1 MEAKFQMEL
10 KSLSERKRRTFLRY
24 LDRLG
29 KTKDEDDGGTESGE
43 AKHKP
48 NNWMEEAEKRLELLK
63 LRVEKEGREEDEE
76 DDDDDDDWD
85 GLVNEKPLK
94 MRIEL
99 VILGSL
105 VLSTSVVGNAYY
117 QKKQFYPSVVHITK
131 SNPSMMVMYIQA
143 LVIVVLLGK
152 LMKKIFFGQLRAAEV
167 EHLIDRSWYAITET
181 CLAFTVFREDFST
194 KFVALFTVLLFLK
207 AFHWLVE
214 DRVDYMERSPI
225 ISWLF
230 HFRVTALLLV
240 LGVLDWHFIQVA
252 YYATLSQGA
261 SVQLVFGF
269 EYAILLTMV
278 AMVTVKYALHTYDI
292 NRENPWE
299 DKAVFLL
306 YAELAIGFIKVILYM
321 MFMLIMIRVYTLPL
335 FAVRPMYLAM
345 RSFKK
350 ALSDVILSRRAI
362 RNLNT
367 LYPDATTEDLANT
380 DTVCIICRE
389 EMVTGAK
396 KLPCNH
402 IFHATCLR
410 SWFQRQQ
417 TCPTCRLE
425 VLRAPG
431 NPIGNPAPPAA
442 ANLRAPQQQQA
453 APTPPPPPQ
462 AAANAPQAAPV
473 QPPLPP
479 FIPPHHPFN
488 FPFPVPNIAQQG
500 AANDAR
506 YAQEANGQRPLMPPP
521 FSIPPF
527 MPFVVPPPRP
537 PANLGALSDAELRA
551 MEGQERRHLEAR
563 IRVLRDIQT
572 LLDAAVLQMNQYGI
586 LVTRLE
592 RESNNNIETVR
603 NTGEE
608 ASTASGQQAE
618 EQGIPA
624 NADPSEIDNEGLTPE
639 EETNM
644 SDQERL
650 RRRRVQRFM
659 NGGEQN

>member
-1 MEAKFQMEL
+1 
-10 KSLSERKRRTFLRY
+10 
-24 LDRLG
+24 
-29 KTKDEDDGGTESGE
+29 
-43 AKHKP
+43 
-48 NNWMEEAEKRLELLK
+48 
-63 LRVEKEGREEDEE
+63 
-76 DDDDDDDWD
+76 
-85 GLVNEKPLK
+85 

-99 VILGSL
+99 VILSSL
-105 VLSTSVVGNAYY
+105 VLSTTVVGNAYY

-152 LMKKIFFGQLRAAEV
+152 LMKRVFFGQLRAAEV

-230 HFRVTALLLV
+230 HCRATSLLLV
-240 LGVLDWHFIQVA
+240 LGALDWHFVQSA
-252 YYATLSQGA
+252 YQATLTQGA

-278 AMVTVKYALHTYDI
+278 AMVIVKYGLHTYDI
-292 NRENPWE
+292 QRENPWE

-306 YAELAIGFIKVILYM
+306 YAELVIGFVKVILYM

-367 LYPDATTEDLANT
+367 LYPDATAEDLANT
-380 DTVCIICRE
+380 DNVCIICRE

-431 NPIGNPAPPAA
+431 TTPAA
-442 ANLRAPQQQQA
+442 AAQP
-453 APTPPPPPQ
+453 
-462 AAANAPQAAPV
+462 AANSPSPSTTC
-473 QPPLPP
+473 
-479 FIPPHHPFN
+479 
-488 FPFPVPNIAQQG
+488 
-500 AANDAR
+500 ANYSSSA
-506 YAQEANGQRPLMPPP
+506 GW
-521 FSIPPF
+521 S
-527 MPFVVPPPRP
+527 
-537 PANLGALSDAELRA
+537 
-551 MEGQERRHLEAR
+551 ER
-563 IRVLRDIQT
+563 T
-572 LLDAAVLQMNQYGI
+572 TSGSSTGSSAAVYASAVYISFSHAQLGSAKQ
-586 LVTRLE
+586 RE
-592 RESNNNIETVR
+592 RKYATNRWNATAPHDERSTVYHATFHTFR
-603 NTGEE
+603 CSRSSTTGQ
-608 ASTASGQQAE
+608 SG
-618 EQGIPA
+618 
-624 NADPSEIDNEGLTPE
+624 
-639 EETNM
+639 
-644 SDQERL
+644 
-650 RRRRVQRFM
+650 RF
-659 NGGEQN
+659 Q

>member
-1 MEAKFQMEL
+1 
-10 KSLSERKRRTFLRY
+10 
-24 LDRLG
+24 
-29 KTKDEDDGGTESGE
+29 
-43 AKHKP
+43 
-48 NNWMEEAEKRLELLK
+48 
-63 LRVEKEGREEDEE
+63 
-76 DDDDDDDWD
+76 
-85 GLVNEKPLK
+85 

-105 VLSTSVVGNAYY
+105 VLSTTVVGNAYY

-152 LMKKIFFGQLRAAEV
+152 LMKRLFFGQLRAAEV

-230 HFRVTALLLV
+230 HCRVTSLLLV
-240 LGVLDWHFIQVA
+240 LAALDWHFVQAA
-252 YYATLSQGA
+252 YQATLTQGA

-278 AMVTVKYALHTYDI
+278 AMVIVKYGLHTYDI
-292 NRENPWE
+292 QRENPWE

-306 YAELAIGFIKVILYM
+306 YAELVIGFVKVILYM

-335 FAVRPMYLAM
+335 FAVRPMYLTM

-350 ALSDVILSRRAI
+350 ALSDVVLSRRAI

-367 LYPDATTEDLANT
+367 LYPDATAEDLANT
-380 DTVCIICRE
+380 DNVCIICRE

-431 NPIGNPAPPAA
+431 TTPPAAEPAANIRPQPAQPAPPM
-442 ANLRAPQQQQA
+442 
-453 APTPPPPPQ
+453 PPPQ
-462 AAANAPQAAPV
+462 GGVNVPLGGQAQAPLPPFMPPPFTFPFPMPNLGQQGNVHTNMPPTDGAPPRPMMNT
-473 QPPLPP
+473 PPFTLPP
-479 FIPPHHPFN
+479 FIP
-488 FPFPVPNIAQQG
+488 
-500 AANDAR
+500 
-506 YAQEANGQRPLMPPP
+506 
-521 FSIPPF
+521 
-527 MPFVVPPPRP
+527 FVVPAPRP
-537 PANLGALSDAELRA
+537 PANLGALSDVELQA

-572 LLDAAVLQMNQYGI
+572 LLDAAVLQMNQYGV
-586 LVTRLE
+586 LVSRLE
-592 RESNNNIETVR
+592 HQTNNNNETVR
-603 NTGEE
+603 NVDEE
-608 ASTASGQQAE
+608 PARQPAPPQQPPADDASLEAVSEDLTA
-618 EQGIPA
+618 
-624 NADPSEIDNEGLTPE
+624 E
-639 EETNM
+639 EETNL

-650 RRRRVQRFM
+650 RRRRLQRFM
-659 NGGEQN
+659 NGIEQN

>member
-1 MEAKFQMEL
+1 
-10 KSLSERKRRTFLRY
+10 
-24 LDRLG
+24 
-29 KTKDEDDGGTESGE
+29 
-43 AKHKP
+43 
-48 NNWMEEAEKRLELLK
+48 
-63 LRVEKEGREEDEE
+63 
-76 DDDDDDDWD
+76 
-85 GLVNEKPLK
+85 

-105 VLSTSVVGNAYY
+105 VLSTTVVGNAYY

-152 LMKKIFFGQLRAAEV
+152 LMKRVFFGQLRAAEV

-225 ISWLF
+225 ISLLF
-230 HFRVTALLLV
+230 HCRVTSLLLV
-240 LGVLDWHFIQVA
+240 LGALDWHFVQAA
-252 YYATLSQGA
+252 YQATLTQGA

-278 AMVTVKYALHTYDI
+278 AMVIVKYGLHTYDI
-292 NRENPWE
+292 QRENPWE

-306 YAELAIGFIKVILYM
+306 YAELVIGFVKVILYM
-321 MFMLIMIRVYTLPL
+321 MFMLIMVRVYTLPL

-367 LYPDATTEDLANT
+367 LYPDATPEDLANT
-380 DTVCIICRE
+380 DNVCIICRE

-431 NPIGNPAPPAA
+431 TTPPAA
-442 ANLRAPQQQQA
+442 PQPAANVRPQQAQP
-453 APTPPPPPQ
+453 APTIPVPQ
-462 AAANAPQAAPV
+462 GGVNVPLVGQAQA
-473 QPPLPP
+473 PLPP
-479 FIPPHHPFN
+479 F
-488 FPFPVPNIAQQG
+488 
-500 AANDAR
+500 
-506 YAQEANGQRPLMPPP
+506 MPPP
-521 FSIPPF
+521 FTFPFPMPNLGQQGNDNTNMPQADGAPQRPMMNAPPF
-527 MPFVVPPPRP
+527 TMPPFVPFVVPAPRP
-537 PANLGALSDAELRA
+537 PANLGALSDVELQA

-572 LLDAAVLQMNQYGI
+572 LLDAAVLQMNQYGV
-586 LVTRLE
+586 LVSRLE
-592 RESNNNIETVR
+592 HQSNNNNETAR
-603 NTGEE
+603 NASEE
-608 ASTASGQQAE
+608 PAIPSPQPPPAEDANLDAVSEDLTA
-618 EQGIPA
+618 
-624 NADPSEIDNEGLTPE
+624 
-639 EETNM
+639 EETNL

-650 RRRRVQRFM
+650 RRRRLQRFM
-659 NGGEQN
+659 NGIEQN

>member
-1 MEAKFQMEL
+1 
-10 KSLSERKRRTFLRY
+10 
-24 LDRLG
+24 
-29 KTKDEDDGGTESGE
+29 
-43 AKHKP
+43 
-48 NNWMEEAEKRLELLK
+48 
-63 LRVEKEGREEDEE
+63 
-76 DDDDDDDWD
+76 
-85 GLVNEKPLK
+85 

-99 VILGSL
+99 VILSSL
-105 VLSTSVVGNAYY
+105 VLSTTVVGNAYY

-152 LMKKIFFGQLRAAEV
+152 LMKRVFFGQLRAAEV

-230 HFRVTALLLV
+230 HCRATSLLLV
-240 LGVLDWHFIQVA
+240 LGALDWHFVQSA
-252 YYATLSQGA
+252 YQATLTQGA

-278 AMVTVKYALHTYDI
+278 AMVIVKYGLHTYDI
-292 NRENPWE
+292 QRENPWE

-306 YAELAIGFIKVILYM
+306 YAELVIGFVKVILYM

-367 LYPDATTEDLANT
+367 LYPDATAEDLANT
-380 DTVCIICRE
+380 DNVCIICRE

-431 NPIGNPAPPAA
+431 TTPAA
-442 ANLRAPQQQQA
+442 AAQPAANIRPHQA
-453 APTPPPPPQ
+453 QPAPTIPLPQ
-462 AAANAPQAAPV
+462 AGVNVPLVGQAQA
-473 QPPLPP
+473 PLPP
-479 FIPPHHPFN
+479 F
-488 FPFPVPNIAQQG
+488 
-500 AANDAR
+500 
-506 YAQEANGQRPLMPPP
+506 MPPP
-521 FSIPPF
+521 FTFPFPMPNLGQQNNENANMPPTDGMPPRPMMNAPPF
-527 MPFVVPPPRP
+527 TMPPFIPFVVPAPRP
-537 PANLGALSDAELRA
+537 PANLGAFSDAELQA
-551 MEGQERRHLEAR
+551 MEGQERHHLEAR

-572 LLDAAVLQMNQYGI
+572 LLDAAVLQMNQYGV
-586 LVTRLE
+586 LVSRLE
-592 RESNNNIETVR
+592 HQSNNNETVR
-603 NTGEE
+603 NGSE
-608 ASTASGQQAE
+608 APTIPTPQPPPAEDANLDAVSDDLTA
-618 EQGIPA
+618 
-624 NADPSEIDNEGLTPE
+624 E
-639 EETNM
+639 EETNL

-650 RRRRVQRFM
+650 RRRRLQRFM
-659 NGGEQN
+659 HGIEQN

>member
-1 MEAKFQMEL
+1 
-10 KSLSERKRRTFLRY
+10 
-24 LDRLG
+24 
-29 KTKDEDDGGTESGE
+29 
-43 AKHKP
+43 
-48 NNWMEEAEKRLELLK
+48 
-63 LRVEKEGREEDEE
+63 
-76 DDDDDDDWD
+76 
-85 GLVNEKPLK
+85 

-105 VLSTSVVGNAYY
+105 VLSTSVVGNAYFN
-117 QKKQFYPSVVHITK
+117 KKQFYPSVVHITK

-143 LVIVVLLGK
+143 LVMVILLGK
-152 LMKKIFFGQLRAAEV
+152 LMKRVFFGQLRAAEV

-194 KFVALFTVLLFLK
+194 KFVALFTILLFLK

-230 HFRVTALLLV
+230 HCRVTSLLMV
-240 LGVLDWHFIQVA
+240 LGILDWYFVQIA
-252 YYATLSQGA
+252 YQATLTQGA

-306 YAELAIGFIKVILYM
+306 YAELAIGFVKVILYM

-345 RSFKK
+345 RAFKK

-367 LYPDATTEDLANT
+367 LYPDATAEDLANT

-431 NPIGNPAPPAA
+431 QPNVQPQAPPPVAANIRLAQPQPATPAPPQVVQV
-442 ANLRAPQQQQA
+442 NVPQ
-453 APTPPPPPQ
+453 TPAPPPPQ
-462 AAANAPQAAPV
+462 PFMP
-473 QPPLPP
+473 PP
-479 FIPPHHPFN
+479 FA
-488 FPFPVPNIAQQG
+488 FPFPFPNMPQQAAGNEGQNNHEPG
-500 AANDAR
+500 A
-506 YAQEANGQRPLMPPP
+506 QRPMMPPP
-521 FSIPPF
+521 FSLPPF
-527 MPFVVPPPRP
+527 MPFAVPPPRP
-537 PANLGALSDAELRA
+537 PANFGALTDTELRA

-572 LLDAAVLQMNQYGI
+572 LLDAAVLQMNQYGV
-586 LVTRLE
+586 LVARLE
-592 RESNNNIETVR
+592 QEANNNNNETARSANEQVIP
-603 NTGEE
+603 TAPVAAAAAAAVVSSQSPTEPE
-608 ASTASGQQAE
+608 PTVAAASTPIE
-618 EQGIPA
+618 EQEPE
-624 NADPSEIDNEGLTPE
+624 SLTPE
-639 EETNM
+639 EETNL

-650 RRRRVQRFM
+650 RRRRLQRFV
-659 NGGEQN
+659 NGVEQN

>member
-1 MEAKFQMEL
+1 
-10 KSLSERKRRTFLRY
+10 
-24 LDRLG
+24 
-29 KTKDEDDGGTESGE
+29 
-43 AKHKP
+43 
-48 NNWMEEAEKRLELLK
+48 
-63 LRVEKEGREEDEE
+63 
-76 DDDDDDDWD
+76 
-85 GLVNEKPLK
+85 

-99 VILGSL
+99 VILISL
-105 VLSTSVVGNAYY
+105 ILSTSVVGNAYY
-117 QKKQFYPSVVHITK
+117 HKKQFYPSVVHITK

-143 LVIVVLLGK
+143 LVIVVLMGK
-152 LMKKIFFGQLRAAEV
+152 LMKRVFFGQLRAAEV

-225 ISWLF
+225 ISWIF
-230 HFRVTALLLV
+230 HFRVTSLLFV
-240 LGVLDWHFIQVA
+240 LGALDWHFVQVA
-252 YYATLSQGA
+252 YQATLTQGA

-367 LYPDATTEDLANT
+367 LYPDATAEDLANT

-431 NPIGNPAPPAA
+431 QPNTPPGPQPAA
-442 ANLRAPQQQQA
+442 ANLREAQQQA
-453 APTPPPPPQ
+453 PPQPPPQ
-462 AAANAPQAAPV
+462 APVNAPQAAQP
-473 QPPLPP
+473 QPPLPQ
-479 FIPPHHPFN
+479 FIPPPFN
-488 FPFPVPNIAQQG
+488 FPFPMPNMAQQPPTQAG
-500 AANDAR
+500 RNMPDAA
-506 YAQEANGQRPLMPPP
+506 QRPMMPPP
-521 FSIPPF
+521 FSLPPF
-527 MPFVVPPPRP
+527 IPFVVPPPRP
-537 PANLGALSDAELRA
+537 PTNLGALSDAELQA

-572 LLDAAVLQMNQYGI
+572 LLDAAVLQMNQYGV
-586 LVTRLE
+586 LVARLE
-592 RESNNNIETVR
+592 QESNNHNSGSTNSNSNNNNNETGR
-603 NTGEE
+603 AASEE
-608 ASTASGQQAE
+608 AAPTITPQQPTE
-618 EQGIPA
+618 TEVSPA
-624 NADPSEIDNEGLTPE
+624 AAAGSSSEDIVPEDLTPE
-639 EETNM
+639 EETNL

-650 RRRRVQRFM
+650 RRRRLQRFM
-659 NGGEQN
+659 NGVEQN

>member
-29 KTKDEDDGGTESGE
+29 KPKDEDDGEEESG
-43 AKHKP
+43 KP
-48 NNWMEEAEKRLELLK
+48 KPKSMSWMEEAEKRLELLK
-63 LRVEKEGREEDEE
+63 IRVEKEGKDGDEEE
-76 DDDDDDDWD
+76 DDDWDD
-85 GLVNEKPLK
+85 LVNEKQSK

-105 VLSTSVVGNAYY
+105 VLSSSVVGNAYY

-230 HFRVTALLLV
+230 HFRVTSLLLV

-252 YYATLSQGA
+252 YYATLTQGA

-367 LYPDATTEDLANT
+367 LYPDATAEDLANT
-380 DTVCIICRE
+380 DNVCIICRE

-431 NPIGNPAPPAA
+431 NPIGNPIPPAA
-442 ANLRAPQQQQA
+442 ANMRAPQQQA
-453 APTPPPPPQ
+453 APSPPPQ
-462 AAANAPQAAPV
+462 AAANGPQAAPL
-473 QPPLPP
+473 QPQLPP
-479 FIPPHHPFN
+479 FVPPHHPFN
-488 FPFPVPNIAQQG
+488 FPFPMPNMPQQAG
-500 AANDAR
+500 VNDAR
-506 YAQEANGQRPLMPPP
+506 YAPDINGQRPLMPPP
-521 FSIPPF
+521 FSLPPF

-586 LVTRLE
+586 LVARLE
-592 RESNNNIETVR
+592 HESNNNIETVR
-603 NTGEE
+603 STVEE
-608 ASTASGQQAE
+608 VPAASGQQAD
-618 EQGIPA
+618 
-624 NADPSEIDNEGLTPE
+624 DPGVSATSPPVESEDLTPE
-639 EETNM
+639 EETNL

>member
-1 MEAKFQMEL
+1 
-10 KSLSERKRRTFLRY
+10 
-24 LDRLG
+24 
-29 KTKDEDDGGTESGE
+29 
-43 AKHKP
+43 
-48 NNWMEEAEKRLELLK
+48 
-63 LRVEKEGREEDEE
+63 
-76 DDDDDDDWD
+76 
-85 GLVNEKPLK
+85 

-105 VLSTSVVGNAYY
+105 VLSSSVVGNAYY

-230 HFRVTALLLV
+230 HFRVTSLLLV

-252 YYATLSQGA
+252 YYATLTQGA

-380 DTVCIICRE
+380 DNVCIICRE

-431 NPIGNPAPPAA
+431 IPIGNPVPPAA
-442 ANLRAPQQQQA
+442 ANMRPPQHQA
-453 APTPPPPPQ
+453 APPPPTPQ
-462 AAANAPQAAPV
+462 AAANAPPAAPV

-488 FPFPVPNIAQQG
+488 FPFPMPNIPQQAG
-500 AANDAR
+500 ANDAR
-506 YAQEANGQRPLMPPP
+506 YAPDANGQRPMMPPP
-521 FSIPPF
+521 FSLPPF

-537 PANLGALSDAELRA
+537 PTNLGALSDAELRA

-586 LVTRLE
+586 LVARLE
-592 RESNNNIETVR
+592 HESNNNIETVR
-603 NTGEE
+603 TTGEE
-608 ASTASGQQAE
+608 APVASGQQTDEPQPGVSATSSQVE
-618 EQGIPA
+618 
-624 NADPSEIDNEGLTPE
+624 NEVLTPE

>member
-29 KTKDEDDGGTESGE
+29 KAKDEDDGEIESGE
-43 AKHKP
+43 TKRKP
-48 NNWMEEAEKRLELLK
+48 TNWMEEAEKRLELLK
-63 LRVEKEGREEDEE
+63 LRVEKDGEDDDDEE
-76 DDDDDDDWD
+76 DDDWDDF
-85 GLVNEKPLK
+85 GINEKQSK

-230 HFRVTALLLV
+230 HFRVTSLLLV

-252 YYATLSQGA
+252 YYATLTQGA

-380 DTVCIICRE
+380 DNVCIICRE

-442 ANLRAPQQQQA
+442 ANMRPPQQQA
-453 APTPPPPPQ
+453 APSPPPLQ

-488 FPFPVPNIAQQG
+488 FPFPMPNIPQQAG
-500 AANDAR
+500 ANDAR
-506 YAQEANGQRPLMPPP
+506 YVPDANGQRPVMPPP
-521 FSIPPF
+521 FSLPPF

-586 LVTRLE
+586 LVARLE
-592 RESNNNIETVR
+592 HESNNNTETVR
-603 NTGEE
+603 STGEE
-608 ASTASGQQAE
+608 APAASGQQAE
-618 EQGIPA
+618 EQQPGVSATSP
-624 NADPSEIDNEGLTPE
+624 PVENEVLTPE
-639 EETNM
+639 EETNL

>member
-1 MEAKFQMEL
+1 
-10 KSLSERKRRTFLRY
+10 
-24 LDRLG
+24 
-29 KTKDEDDGGTESGE
+29 
-43 AKHKP
+43 
-48 NNWMEEAEKRLELLK
+48 
-63 LRVEKEGREEDEE
+63 
-76 DDDDDDDWD
+76 
-85 GLVNEKPLK
+85 

-105 VLSTSVVGNAYY
+105 VLSSSVVGNAYY

-152 LMKKIFFGQLRAAEV
+152 LMKRVFFGQLRAAEV

-225 ISWLF
+225 ISWVF
-230 HFRVTALLLV
+230 HFRVTSLLFV
-240 LGVLDWHFIQVA
+240 LGALDWHFIQVA
-252 YYATLSQGA
+252 YQATLTQGA

-306 YAELAIGFIKVILYM
+306 YAELAIGLIKVLLYM

-367 LYPDATTEDLANT
+367 LYPDATAEDLANT

-431 NPIGNPAPPAA
+431 IPVGNPAAA
-442 ANLRAPQQQQA
+442 ANMRPPQPHPA
-453 APTPPPPPQ
+453 PPPPPQ
-462 AAANAPQAAPV
+462 AAANTPPAAQA

-479 FIPPHHPFN
+479 FIPPPHQFA
-488 FPFPVPNIAQQG
+488 FPFPMPNMAQQVG
-500 AANDAR
+500 VNDAR
-506 YAQEANGQRPLMPPP
+506 NAPDANGQRPVMPPP
-521 FSIPPF
+521 FSFPPF
-527 MPFVVPPPRP
+527 IPFVVPPPRP
-537 PANLGALSDAELRA
+537 PANLGALSDAELQA

-572 LLDAAVLQMNQYGI
+572 LLDAAVLQMNQYGV
-586 LVTRLE
+586 LVARLE
-592 RESNNNIETVR
+592 HESNNNTETVR
-603 NTGEE
+603 NASEE
-608 ASTASGQQAE
+608 VSSTSAQPPHEEENMTATAS
-618 EQGIPA
+618 
-624 NADPSEIDNEGLTPE
+624 SETDHEVLTPE
-639 EETNM
+639 EETNL

-650 RRRRVQRFM
+650 RRRRLQRFM
-659 NGGEQN
+659 NGAEQN